1 MYTVRCSIRFIAVLW
16 VIALLTAVNSLFG
29 TRLAG
34 ADSFDHALAAYSE
47 GRFSEASEIA
57 KTLGNSSGYAL
68 AAKSMVIHARYI
80 AADPEKKQLL
90 EEAIELARKAI
101 ESDPENADGYLWLS
115 RSLGRHSR
123 HISKAQATKEN
134 YAKQT
139 REAIENAL
147 RIDPQMSAA
156 HVSMGRW
163 HTGIIDRVGR
173 LMGRTLFGARKKD
186 ARQHFDQAYALNQQ
200 SKANNLS
207 LAIGLIELD
216 QDKYSDRIHKLLKQ
230 AAELPIKNAY
240 EKIIHDRIIEKMT
253 ALDISR
259 N

>member
-1 MYTVRCSIRFIAVLW
+1 MSTVRCSIRFIAVLW
-16 VIALLTAVNSLFG
+16 VIALLAAVISLFG

-34 ADSFDHALAAYSE
+34 ADSFDYALAAYSE
-47 GRFSEASEIA
+47 GRFSEAAEIA
-57 KTLGNSSGYAL
+57 KTLENSSGYAF

-80 AADPEKKQLL
+80 ATDPEKKQLL
-90 EEAIELARKAI
+90 EQAIELARKAI

-115 RSLGRHSR
+115 RALGRHSS
-123 HISKAQATKEN
+123 HISKTQATKEN

-139 REAIENAL
+139 RDAIESAL

-173 LMGRTLFGARKKD
+173 LLGRTLFGARKKD
-186 ARQHFDQAYALNQQ
+186 ALQHFDQTYELNQQ
-200 SKANNLS
+200 SKTNNLS

-216 QDKYSDRIHKLLKQ
+216 HDKYSDRAHNLLKQ
-230 AAELPIKNAY
+230 AAELPINDAY
-240 EKIIHDRIIEKMT
+240 EKIIHERIIKKLS
-253 ALDISR
+253 ALDTSR

>member
-1 MYTVRCSIRFIAVLW
+1 MSEVRLSNRLFAVLW
-16 VIALLTAVNSLFG
+16 KIALLTAVFSLFG

-34 ADSFDHALAAYSE
+34 ADSFDQALAAYSE
-47 GRFSEASEIA
+47 GRFMEAAETAES
-57 KTLGNSSGYAL
+57 LGNSSGYAL
-68 AAKSMVIHARYI
+68 AAKSMVIHASYI
-80 AADPEKKQLL
+80 APDPEKKQLL
-90 EEAIELARKAI
+90 KQAIKIARKAI
-101 ESDPENADGYLWLS
+101 ESGSENADAYLWLS
-115 RSLGRHSR
+115 RALGRHSK
-123 HISKAQATKEN
+123 HISTTQATKEK

-139 REAIENAL
+139 RDAIENAL

-163 HTGIIDRVGR
+163 HTGIIDRIGR
-173 LMGRTLFGARKKD
+173 LMGRALYGARKKD
-186 ARQHFDQAYALNQQ
+186 ALKHFDQAEALKQP

-230 AAELPIKNAY
+230 AAELPANDAY
-240 EKIIHDRIIEKMT
+240 EKIIHDRIIEELT
-253 ALDISR
+253 ALENSR

>member
-1 MYTVRCSIRFIAVLW
+1 MFEVGLSNRLLVVQWT
-16 VIALLTAVNSLFG
+16 IALLVAVVSLSV
-29 TRLAG
+29 THLAG

-47 GRFSEASEIA
+47 GRFMEAAETA
-57 KTLGNSSGYAL
+57 ETLGNSSGYAL

-90 EEAIELARKAI
+90 EQAIELARKAI
-101 ESDPENADGYLWLS
+101 ESNPENADGYLWLS
-115 RSLGRHSR
+115 RALGRHSR

-163 HTGIIDRVGR
+163 HTGIIDRVGQ

-186 ARQHFDQAYALNQQ
+186 ALQHFDQAYALNQQ
-200 SKANNLS
+200 SKSNNLS
-207 LAIGLIELD
+207 LAIGLI
-216 QDKYSDRIHKLLKQ
+216 
-230 AAELPIKNAY
+230 
-240 EKIIHDRIIEKMT
+240 
-253 ALDISR
+253 
-259 N
+259 

>member
-1 MYTVRCSIRFIAVLW
+1 MEA
-16 VIALLTAVNSLFG
+16 AETAKN
-29 TRLAG
+29 
-34 ADSFDHALAAYSE
+34 
-47 GRFSEASEIA
+47 
-57 KTLGNSSGYAL
+57 LGDSSGYAL

-80 AADPEKKQLL
+80 AADPEKKRLL
-90 EEAIELARKAI
+90 EQAIELARKTI
-101 ESDPENADGYLWLS
+101 ESDPENADGHLWLS
-115 RSLGRHSR
+115 RALGRHSR

-186 ARQHFDQAYALNQQ
+186 ALQHFDQAYALNQQ

-216 QDKYSDRIHKLLKQ
+216 QDKYSDRVHKLLKQ

>member
-1 MYTVRCSIRFIAVLW
+1 MSTVHYPIRFIAVLW
-16 VIALLTAVNSLFG
+16 VIALLTAVISLFY

-34 ADSFDHALAAYSE
+34 ADSFDHALTAYSE
-47 GRFSEASEIA
+47 GRFSEAAETA
-57 KTLGNSSGYAL
+57 KALGNSSGYAL
-68 AAKSMVIHARYI
+68 AAKSMVIHARYV

-90 EEAIELARKAI
+90 EQAIELARKAI
-101 ESDPENADGYLWLS
+101 ELDPENADAYLWLS
-115 RSLGRHSR
+115 RALGRHSR

-139 REAIENAL
+139 RDAIEHAL

-156 HVSMGRW
+156 HISMGRW
-163 HTGIIDRVGR
+163 HTGIIDRIGR

-186 ARQHFDQAYALNQQ
+186 ALQHFDQAYALNQQ

-216 QDKYSDRIHKLLKQ
+216 QDKYSDRAHELLKQ
-230 AAELPIKNAY
+230 AAELPINDAY
-240 EKIIHDRIIEKMT
+240 EKILHGRIIEKLT
-253 ALDISR
+253 ALEISM

>member
-1 MYTVRCSIRFIAVLW
+1 MSEVGLSKRFFVDLSKN
-16 VIALLTAVNSLFG
+16 ALLTAVFSLFDA
-29 TRLAG
+29 RLAG
-34 ADSFDHALAAYSE
+34 ANSFDQALAAYSE
-47 GRFSEASEIA
+47 GRFVEAAEIA

-90 EEAIELARKAI
+90 EKAIELARKAI
-101 ESDPENADGYLWLS
+101 ESNPENADGYLWLS
-115 RSLGRHSR
+115 RALGRHSR

-163 HTGIIDRVGR
+163 HTGIIDRVGQ
-173 LMGRTLFGARKKD
+173 LMGRTLFGTRKKRR
-186 ARQHFDQAYALNQQ
+186 ASTLRPGLRIE
-200 SKANNLS
+200 S
-207 LAIGLIELD
+207 AIQVE
-216 QDKYSDRIHKLLKQ
+216 
-230 AAELPIKNAY
+230 
-240 EKIIHDRIIEKMT
+240 
-253 ALDISR
+253 
-259 N
+259 

>member
-1 MYTVRCSIRFIAVLW
+1 MSKVGLSKRFFVVLW
-16 VIALLTAVNSLFG
+16 MTALLTAVISLIS

-34 ADSFDHALAAYSE
+34 ADSFEQALAAYSE
-47 GRFSEASEIA
+47 GRFIEAAETA
-57 KTLGNSSGYAL
+57 ETLGDSSGYAL
-68 AAKSMVIHARYI
+68 ATKSLVIHARYI

-90 EEAIELARKAI
+90 EQAIELARKSI
-101 ESDPENADGYLWLS
+101 ESDPDNANAYLWLS
-115 RSLGRHSR
+115 RALGRHSN

-134 YAKQT
+134 YPKQT
-139 REAIENAL
+139 RGAIEHAL

-156 HVSMGRW
+156 HISMGRW
-163 HTGIIDRVGR
+163 HTGIIDRIGR

-186 ARQHFDQAYALNQQ
+186 ALQHFDQAYALNQQ

-216 QDKYSDRIHKLLKQ
+216 QDKYSDRAHKLLKQ
-230 AAELPIKNAY
+230 AAELPINDAY
-240 EKIIHDRIIEKMT
+240 EKILHERIIEKLATLEM
-253 ALDISR
+253 SR

>member
-1 MYTVRCSIRFIAVLW
+1 MSEVSLANRLLVVLRT
-16 VIALLTAVNSLFG
+16 IALFTAVISLFG

-34 ADSFDHALAAYSE
+34 ADSLEYALSAYSE
-47 GRFSEASEIA
+47 GRFKEAAETA

-80 AADPEKKQLL
+80 AVDPEKKQLL
-90 EEAIELARKAI
+90 EQAIELARKAI
-101 ESDPENADGYLWLS
+101 ESNPENADAYIWLS
-115 RSLGRHSR
+115 RALGRHSR
-123 HISKAQATKEN
+123 HISKAQATTEN

-147 RIDPQMSAA
+147 RIDPQMPAA
-156 HVSMGRW
+156 HTSMGRW

-186 ARQHFDQAYALNQQ
+186 ALQHFDQAYELNQQ

-216 QDKYSDRIHKLLKQ
+216 QDKYSDRAQKLLKQ
-230 AAELPIKNAY
+230 AAEFPVNDAY
-240 EKIIHDRIIEKMT
+240 EKIIHDRIIEKLT
-253 ALDISR
+253 ALDTSR
-259 N
+259 D

>member
-1 MYTVRCSIRFIAVLW
+1 MSTVRCSIRFIAVLW
-16 VIALLTAVNSLFG
+16 VIALLAAVISLFG

-34 ADSFDHALAAYSE
+34 ADSFDYALDAYSE
-47 GRFSEASEIA
+47 GRFSEAAEIA
-57 KTLGNSSGYAL
+57 KTLENSSGYAF

-80 AADPEKKQLL
+80 ATDPEKKQLL
-90 EEAIELARKAI
+90 EQAIELARKAI

-115 RSLGRHSR
+115 RALGRHSS

-139 REAIENAL
+139 RDAIESAL

-173 LMGRTLFGARKKD
+173 LLGRTLFGARKKD
-186 ARQHFDQAYALNQQ
+186 ALQHFDQAYELNQQ
-200 SKANNLS
+200 SKTNNLS
-207 LAIGLIELD
+207 LAIGLIEMD
-216 QDKYSDRIHKLLKQ
+216 HDKYSDRAHNLLKQ
-230 AAELPIKNAY
+230 AAELPINDAY
-240 EKIIHDRIIEKMT
+240 EKFIHERIIKKLS
-253 ALDISR
+253 ALDTSR

>member
-1 MYTVRCSIRFIAVLW
+1 MSQIRLSSRFFAALWAV
-16 VIALLTAVNSLFG
+16 ALLAAVISLFG
-29 TRLAG
+29 MRLAG

-47 GRFSEASEIA
+47 GRFVEAAETA
-57 KTLGNSSGYAL
+57 AALGNSSGYAL

-80 AADPEKKQLL
+80 APDPEKKQLL
-90 EEAIELARKAI
+90 EQAIELAQKAI
-101 ESDPENADGYLWLS
+101 ESDPENAAAYLLLS
-115 RSLGRHSR
+115 RALGRHSK

-139 REAIENAL
+139 RDAIENAL

-163 HTGIIDRVGR
+163 HTGIIDRIGR

-186 ARQHFDQAYALNQQ
+186 ALQHFDQAYASNQQ

-216 QDKYSDRIHKLLKQ
+216 QDKHSDRAHKLLEQ
-230 AAELPIKNAY
+230 AAELPIKDAY
-240 EKIIHDRIIEKMT
+240 EKIIHSRVIEKLT
-253 ALDISR
+253 ALNTSR